1 MNPVEQAL
9 HRHGPARTAR
19 LVDILSQSLGLSPEA
34 VRQRLSRARSPVER
48 YPGKLLP
55 RREAFFYL
63 RGDRNTERY
72 WTNLLRDL
80 REANTVYACAI
91 DALDARGG
99 IVPVQEFAVV
109 SGAPIALK
117 KQIPTERVAQQL
129 LDLGVMTEVEV
140 PGLGRCFVANPT
152 AIVQPVS
159 VDRMRS
165 LRLTEG
171 VMLDGLRQWIRNNGI
186 GSFRKIVIR
195 GEQQSLQVGQFK
207 WDLTG
212 PSYLFSVRRPKNRNG
227 FVVADVFSEG
237 RLTAQHIQYFI
248 RKVQM
253 YQKTSNSGILFPILL
268 AESFTGNAISV
279 GHAAG
284 LMLTTPKNLFGRQV
298 ANALNDLMSTLI
310 WIDPVK

>member
-1 MNPVEQAL
+1 M
-9 HRHGPARTAR
+9 
-19 LVDILSQSLGLSPEA
+19 
-34 VRQRLSRARSPVER
+34 RQRLSRARSPVER

-152 AIVQPVS
+152 AIVQPAS

-171 VMLDGLRQWIRNNGI
+171 VMLDGLRQWVRNNGI

-227 FVVADVFSEG
+227 FLITHNPHPVPSPSRKATPWDRK
-237 RLTAQHIQYFI
+237 RLLNRFE
-248 RKVQM
+248 
-253 YQKTSNSGILFPILL
+253 SGTKRR
-268 AESFTGNAISV
+268 A
-279 GHAAG
+279 
-284 LMLTTPKNLFGRQV
+284 GRQIS
-298 ANALNDLMSTLI
+298 AERLRCSSNMSLVRNQE
-310 WIDPVK
+310 WFCGR